1 MALAVQQPERLQRVR
16 KPPIR
21 SEGPVV
27 AQATHSA
34 VQKAPS
40 FDGAFFH
47 ALHSFIHLKRRPFGR
62 PIKVVFSMA
71 FATTGPLRASL
82 DQCPSAAT
90 MHPPLGRAAQAA
102 APLPSSFCVHSSP
115 WVGSVCEAHAQL
127 PLVSSTH
134 GWTAQARLQQV
145 LDKADAIVLEHHAI
159 AFLGCVEIDIGA
171 NGEIMVAIGIAKGLL
186 HMPNVLHF
194 LIGFVDSQKRH

>member
-1 MALAVQQPERLQRVR
+1 MHSFMHLKKA
-16 KPPIR
+16 PIR
-21 SEGPVV
+21 TPNRS
-27 AQATHSA
+27 S
-34 VQKAPS
+34 VQH
-40 FDGAFFH
+40 G
-47 ALHSFIHLKRRPFGR
+47 IRNNR
-62 PIKVVFSMA
+62 
-71 FATTGPLRASL
+71 PLRASL

-90 MHPPLGRAAQAA
+90 MHPPLGGRRKPRRPCRRASAST
-102 APLPSSFCVHSSP
+102 PPP

-159 AFLGCVEIDIGA
+159 AFLSCVKIDIGA
-171 NGEIMVAIGIAKGLL
+171 NGEIMVAIGITKGLL
-186 HMPNVLHF
+186 HMPHVLRF

>member
-1 MALAVQQPERLQRVR
+1 MHLKKA
-16 KPPIR
+16 PIR
-21 SEGPVV
+21 TPNRS
-27 AQATHSA
+27 S
-34 VQKAPS
+34 VQHGIRNNWLPTGFIGSMPISSNNAP
-40 FDGAFFH
+40 
-47 ALHSFIHLKRRPFGR
+47 
-62 PIKVVFSMA
+62 
-71 FATTGPLRASL
+71 
-82 DQCPSAAT
+82 
-90 MHPPLGRAAQAA
+90 PPLGRAAQAA

-171 NGEIMVAIGIAKGLL
+171 NGEVVVAIGVAKGLL
-186 HMPNVLHF
+186 HMPHVLRF
-194 LIGFVDSQKRH
+194 LIGFIDSQKRH

>member
-1 MALAVQQPERLQRVR
+1 MHSFMHLKKA
-16 KPPIR
+16 PIR
-21 SEGPVV
+21 TPNRS
-27 AQATHSA
+27 S
-34 VQKAPS
+34 VQH
-40 FDGAFFH
+40 G
-47 ALHSFIHLKRRPFGR
+47 IRNNR
-62 PIKVVFSMA
+62 
-71 FATTGPLRASL
+71 PLRASL

-102 APLPSSFCVHSSP
+102 APLPSSFCVHSPP

-159 AFLGCVEIDIGA
+159 AFLSCVEIDIGA

-186 HMPNVLHF
+186 HMPHVLRF
-194 LIGFVDSQKRH
+194 LIGFIDSQKRH